1 VRAWSWPTPRA
12 GAFARTGKIST
23 TRTAARLQTP
33 RGTTLTGEIV
43 ASRTRPPSDSKSPR
57 PISRRGL
64 QLFCDDDDMPVICP
78 TCQMLKASVASFY
91 SNPCTGGA
99 LLPPASAG
107 LAIGTGETAAAA
119 SS

>member
-1 VRAWSWPTPRA
+1 MELAHAASRRVRAHRQIFDNSDDGSLA
-12 GAFARTGKIST
+12 DASH
-23 TRTAARLQTP
+23 TA
-33 RGTTLTGEIV
+33 LTWEIV
-43 ASRTRPPSDSKSPR
+43 ASRIRPSSDSKSPR

-78 TCQMLKASVASFY
+78 TCQTLKVSAANFY

-107 LAIGTGETAAAA
+107 LAIGSGDAAAAA

>member
-12 GAFARTGKIST
+12 GAFARTGQFST

-33 RGTTLTGEIV
+33 RGNTLTWEIV
-43 ASRTRPPSDSKSPR
+43 ASRIRPSSDSKSPR

-78 TCQMLKASVASFY
+78 TCQTLKVSAANFY

-107 LAIGTGETAAAA
+107 LAIGSGDAAAAA